1 MKYLLD
7 TNICIALIRQRPA
20 GLLQRLTTLEPGE
33 VCLSS
38 ITLAE
43 LIYGAAKS
51 SQTEQN
57 LVALEQFLLPLELV
71 NFDESAATA
80 YGQIRAGL
88 EREGK
93 AIGSMDMLI
102 AAHALSL
109 NTILVTNN
117 TKEFGRVSG
126 LLLEDWIS
134 ETR

>member
-20 GLLQRLTTLEPGE
+20 GLLQRLTALEPGE
-33 VCLSS
+33 VGLSS

-51 SQTEQN
+51 SQAEQN
-57 LVALEQFLLPLELV
+57 LAALEQFLLPLELV

-80 YGQIRAGL
+80 YGQIWAGL

-93 AIGSMDMLI
+93 VIGSMDMLI

-109 NTILVTNN
+109 NTILITNN